1 MDLERMTLRLRPR
14 NAWEALDVGLLLVR
28 DHGKS
33 AYLAWMAIFLPVA
46 AAALIFFQESPFFA
60 WVTLW
65 WLKPLFD
72 RVVLEVLSTELFGGE
87 VPIMQVI
94 RRLPAMLWRSG
105 IVGALTWRRF
115 DLARS
120 LHLPVYQLER
130 LSGKASRQRIRLLDR
145 ETRGA
150 AVWLTFLLVNV
161 EAIFTL
167 ALSLAMAI
175 LLPVQVPMDVL
186 METWM
191 RGTFGPSANVMGGV
205 ILSALAMSAIEPLY
219 VACGFTL
226 YLQRRTALE
235 GWDIELRFRQL
246 ASRIEGMSRSAG
258 TASLAAALVLGACLA
273 FAPLHDA
280 RAEESDRAAKEIHEI
295 LKDPEF
301 GHQEQ
306 RWHLVYVGPNMPER
320 KKSEPLNWEWLER
333 VLRLGAKA
341 ARFAAWTAFAV
352 AVAFLLF
359 YLAKYLRLRA
369 AARTRGARPD
379 FLFGLDV
386 RPESL
391 PDDVAAAAE
400 ALAREGRVREALS
413 LLYRASLV
421 RLMDEGLEFRQGDTE
436 GDCLRLV
443 KDSAPRRHG
452 YFAHLVNAWQLLA
465 YGHRPVAA
473 AAVEQFAREWRAQF
487 PRAEE
492 QEPLAR
498 PA

>member
-14 NAWEALDVGLLLVR
+14 NAWEALDLGLLLIR

-33 AYLAWMAIFLPVA
+33 AYLAWIAIYVPIA
-46 AAALIFFQESPFFA
+46 AAAFVFFWDSPFFA

-72 RVVLEVLSTELFGGE
+72 RVVLEVLSIELFGGE
-87 VPIMQVI
+87 VRVG
-94 RRLPAMLWRSG
+94 RTLKHLPTILWRSG
-105 IVGALTWRRF
+105 ILGALTWRRF

-130 LSGKASRQRIRLLDR
+130 LSGKASRERIRLLDR
-145 ETRGA
+145 ESRGA

-161 EAIFTL
+161 EGIFSLAISL
-167 ALSLAMAI
+167 ALAI

-186 METWM
+186 METWL
-191 RGTFGPSANVMGGV
+191 RGTFGPGANVTSGV
-205 ILSALAMSAIEPLY
+205 IVAAVAMTVIEPLY

-246 ASRIEGMSRSAG
+246 ASRIEGLARAAG
-258 TASLAAALVLGACLA
+258 TPGLVAALVLAASLA
-273 FAPLHDA
+273 VAPAIDA
-280 RAEESDRAAKEIHEI
+280 RAAEPERAAKEIREI

-301 GHQEQ
+301 GHEEQ
-306 RWHLVYVGPNMPER
+306 RWHLVYVGPNMPDGP
-320 KKSEPLNWEWLER
+320 KMKPINWEWLEKI
-333 VLRLGAKA
+333 LGLGAKG
-341 ARFAAWTAFAV
+341 ARIVAWAAFAV
-352 AVAFLLF
+352 AAAFLL
-359 YLAKYLRLRA
+359 YHLAKYLRLRA
-369 AARTRGARPD
+369 GARSRGARPD

-391 PDDVAAAAE
+391 PDDVAQTAE
-400 ALAREGRVREALS
+400 SLAREGRVREALS

-421 RLMDEGLEFRQGDTE
+421 RLMDEGLEFTQGDTE
-436 GDCLRLV
+436 GDCLRRV
-443 KDSAPRRHG
+443 ESSAPQRHG
-452 YFAHLVNAWQLLA
+452 YFAHLVDAWQLLA

-473 AAVEQFAREWRAQF
+473 AAVEQFAREWRSQF
-487 PRAEE
+487 PRAELR
-492 QEPLAR
+492 QPLAR